1 MKKMISILCI
11 AALCLLCLAGSAA
24 AELIEFS
31 ESPVADMVSIGD
43 TAYIRTQRAG
53 IHTLKPG
60 DTTLT
65 LYAEGYDSPR
75 YTGLFAADGVLY
87 TLDRETYCFAG
98 IGENGRGAPLDGLEI
113 PDFKK
118 VTRIKE
124 DWSIYCMRNTP
135 SGLFRLMYLGATS
148 EKMTLCRFD
157 LSSRRLSCRTI
168 PRLYDYCVGDDG
180 VIRVVQ
186 QIDGVFVLSIL
197 DWRSGRLE
205 KTADLPWGATGMVQQ
220 GDDLILNVKRG
231 QIIRCRPD
239 GTIEPVMQ
247 MPIRQN
253 NHINCLLL
261 DGNVL
266 LCAEVNL
273 LAYQELPEARP

>member
-1 MKKMISILCI
+1 MNKMISIFCI
-11 AALCLLCLAGSAA
+11 FALCLLCLAGPAS

-31 ESPVADMVSIGD
+31 ESPVAEMVSIGD
-43 TAYIRTQRAG
+43 TAYIRTHRAG
-53 IHTLKPG
+53 IRTLKPG
-60 DTTLT
+60 DTALT

-87 TLDRETYCFAG
+87 TLDRETYCFTG

-118 VTRIKE
+118 TTRIKE
-124 DWSIYCMRNTP
+124 DWSLYCMRNTP
-135 SGLFRLMYLGATS
+135 SGLFWMIYAGGTS
-148 EKMTLCRFD
+148 DSKTLCRFD
-157 LSSRRLSCRTI
+157 LSSRKLSCRTI
-168 PRLYDYCVGDDG
+168 PRLYEYFVEDDG
-180 VIRVVQ
+180 TIRVVR
-186 QIDGVFVLSIL
+186 QIDGSFVLSVL
-197 DWRSGRLE
+197 DWRSGKLE
-205 KTADLPWGATGMVQQ
+205 KTADLPRGATGMVRQ
-220 GDDLILNVKRG
+220 GDDLIFNVKRG
-231 QIIRCRPD
+231 EIIRFRTD

-266 LCAEVNL
+266 VCAEVNHV
-273 LAYQELPEARP
+273 AYQEIPEAQP

>member
-11 AALCLLCLAGSAA
+11 AALCLLCLAGFAA

-31 ESPVADMVSIGD
+31 ESPVAEMVSIGD
-43 TAYIRTQRAG
+43 TAYIRTHRAG

-60 DTTLT
+60 DTALT

-87 TLDRETYCFAG
+87 TLDKETYCFTG

-118 VTRIKE
+118 TTRAKE
-124 DWSIYCMRNTP
+124 DWWVHCMRNTP
-135 SGLFRLMYLGATS
+135 SGLFWLMYSGAAS
-148 EKMTLCRFD
+148 EAMTLCRFD
-157 LSSRRLSCRTI
+157 LSSRRLSCRTL

-186 QIDGVFVLSIL
+186 QIDGVFVLSVL
-197 DWRSGRLE
+197 DWRSGKLE
-205 KTADLPWGATGMVQQ
+205 KTADLPWGATGMVRQ
-220 GDDLILNVKRG
+220 GDDLIFNVKRG
-231 QIIRCRPD
+231 QIIRYRPG

-266 LCAEVNL
+266 LCAEVNR
-273 LAYQELPEARP
+273 LAYQEIPEAQP